1 MPRDACAV
9 QRGGQ
14 RLRREIELL
23 PNRLDASLT
32 IDYLLPKSR
41 GVAVYQNA

>member
-1 MPRDACAV
+1 
-9 QRGGQ
+9 
-14 RLRREIELL
+14 L

-41 GVAVYQNA
+41 GVAVYQHV